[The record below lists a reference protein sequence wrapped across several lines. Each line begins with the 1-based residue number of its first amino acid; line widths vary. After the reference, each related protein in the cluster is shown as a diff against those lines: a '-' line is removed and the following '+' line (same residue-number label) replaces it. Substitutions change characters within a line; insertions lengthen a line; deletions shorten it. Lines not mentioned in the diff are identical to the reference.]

1 MSVEPRTFPV
11 CLNLRDPLRR
21 LDLVRLDPIEIVPY
35 DPAWPGAFERE
46 RRRLERAFG
55 QTLTRPIEHIGSTS
69 VPGLPAKPI
78 IDMAAM
84 VTEIE
89 AAASITHSI
98 TASGWIA
105 APESDDLAER
115 RLSFSFPSIEHRSHH
130 LHVVEETISDWRGWL
145 AFRDH
150 LRAHSEVAKE
160 YALLKERLADAHGG
174 APNDRQP
181 YRAGKRS
188 FISEITEM
196 ALAEAEHG
204 A

>member
-1 MSVEPRTFPV
+1 
-11 CLNLRDPLRR
+11 L
-21 LDLVRLDPIEIVPY
+21 
-35 DPAWPGAFERE
+35 
-46 RRRLERAFG
+46 
-55 QTLTRPIEHIGSTS
+55 
-69 VPGLPAKPI
+69 
-78 IDMAAM
+78 
-84 VTEIE
+84 
-89 AAASITHSI
+89 
-98 TASGWIA
+98 GWIA
-105 APESDDLAER
+105 APESDDLAELW
-115 RLSFSFPSIEHRSHH
+115 LSFSFPSIEHRSHH

-188 FISEITEM
+188 FIGEITEM

-204 A
+204 PRQSGQRQTRQQGRPAFLEEEPAAPSRELDALRFGFARGL